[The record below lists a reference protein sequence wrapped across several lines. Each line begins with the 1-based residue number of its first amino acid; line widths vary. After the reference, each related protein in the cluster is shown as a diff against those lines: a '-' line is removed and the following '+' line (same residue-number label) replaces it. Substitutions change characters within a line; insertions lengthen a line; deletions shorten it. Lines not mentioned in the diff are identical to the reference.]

1 MTETQRP
8 DAAQAKA
15 YDLVVSLG
23 TDYHHFDR
31 LIQWVDSYLADRPE
45 VTALVQ
51 HGFTAPPQ
59 HADAVERMPRADLL
73 DLYRAA
79 KVVLVQ
85 GGPGSILDAREVG
98 AIPLAVP
105 RVAELDEV
113 VDNHQVEFSRV
124 METHGE
130 AIVVTSPEDLR
141 NKLDAAFADPGSLRG
156 TYRVPG
162 SDQASDNLSAELEAL
177 GTAYNSGFIRR
188 TAQIIAGFRSQ

>member
-1 MTETQRP
+1 MTENPRP

-23 TDYHHFDR
+23 TDHHHFDR

-59 HADAVERMPRADLL
+59 HANAVERMPRADLL
-73 DLYRAA
+73 DLCRAA

-105 RVAELDEV
+105 RVAERDEV

-162 SDQASDNLSAELEAL
+162 SDQAADNLSAELEAL

-188 TAQIIAGFRSQ
+188 TAQILAGFRSQ

>member
-1 MTETQRP
+1 MSEEK
-8 DAAQAKA
+8 AQSPEQVPA

-23 TDYHHFDR
+23 TDHHKFDR
-31 LIQWVDSYLADRPE
+31 LISWVDTYLADRPQIK
-45 VTALVQ
+45 ALVQ
-51 HGFTAPPQ
+51 HGFTDPPK
-59 HADAVERMPRADLL
+59 HAEAVERMPRNELL
-73 DLYRAA
+73 ELYRAA

-124 METHGE
+124 MQTHGE
-130 AIVVTSPEDLR
+130 TIVVTSPEDLR
-141 NKLDAAFADPGSLRG
+141 HKLDAALADPGSLRG

-162 SDQASDNLSAELEAL
+162 SDQASDNLSVELKTL
-177 GTAYNSGFIRR
+177 GTAHNSGFLRR
-188 TAQIIAGFRSQ
+188 AVHIISGLRSR

>member
-23 TDYHHFDR
+23 TDHHHFDR
-31 LIQWVDSYLADRPE
+31 LIQWVDAYLADHPE

-130 AIVVTSPEDLR
+130 AIIVTSPEDLR

>member
-1 MTETQRP
+1 MT
-8 DAAQAKA
+8 DAFEPALNPAKA

-23 TDYHHFDR
+23 TDHHHFDR
-31 LIQWVDSYLADRPE
+31 LITWVDTYLADRPQ
-45 VTALVQ
+45 VRALVQ

-59 HADAVERMPRADLL
+59 HAEAVERMPRAELL
-73 DLYRAA
+73 DLYRSA

-105 RVAELDEV
+105 RVADLDEV

-124 METHGE
+124 MESHGE
-130 AIVVTSPEDLR
+130 TIVVTSPEDLC

-162 SDQASDNLSAELEAL
+162 SDQASDNLSAKLEDL
-177 GTAYNSGFIRR
+177 GSADNSGFLRR
-188 TAQIIAGFRSQ
+188 AGQIIAGFRSQ

>member
-1 MTETQRP
+1 MIEIPRP
-8 DAAQAKA
+8 DVAPAKA

-23 TDYHHFDR
+23 TDHHHFGR
-31 LIQWVDSYLADRPE
+31 LIQWVDAYLADRPE

-73 DLYRAA
+73 DLYRTA

-105 RVAELDEV
+105 RVAEFDEV

-130 AIVVTSPEDLR
+130 AIVVTSLEDLR

-162 SDQASDNLSAELEAL
+162 SDQASDNLSAELEVL

-188 TAQIIAGFRSQ
+188 TAQMIAGLRSQ